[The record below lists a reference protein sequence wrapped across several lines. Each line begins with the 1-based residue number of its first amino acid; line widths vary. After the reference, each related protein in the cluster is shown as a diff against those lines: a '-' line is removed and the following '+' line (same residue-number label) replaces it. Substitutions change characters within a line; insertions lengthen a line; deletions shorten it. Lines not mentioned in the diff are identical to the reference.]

1 MQQYVEWVLWV
12 VRKKN
17 QHDLNQVIS
26 VKQESVDGLQVPS
39 YVDSTTY
46 ANSPVG
52 QGTSA
57 RQGPQHVSNNG
68 GGDECEPVVLPS
80 KFLTF
85 PKGLHPFGLFACY

>member
-1 MQQYVEWVLWV
+1 MQQYVEWRW
-12 VRKKN
+12 KDKN
-17 QHDLNQVIS
+17 NQNDLNQVIS

-57 RQGPQHVSNNG
+57 RQGQQHVSNNG
-68 GGDECEPVVLPS
+68 GGDECDPVVLPS
-80 KFLTF
+80 KF
-85 PKGLHPFGLFACY
+85 HPFHSSILGAFACY